1 VLWMLEKTIKG
12 CRDAGITC
20 SICGQAPSVY
30 PEITQKMVEWGTT
43 SVSVSPDV
51 VDSTRKLIAE
61 VEERLIMSELANV
74 QKEIAE
80 LKDKIEE

>member
-1 VLWMLEKTIKG
+1 
-12 CRDAGITC
+12 
-20 SICGQAPSVY
+20 
-30 PEITQKMVEWGTT
+30 
-43 SVSVSPDV
+43 V

-80 LKDKIEE
+80 LRDRIEE